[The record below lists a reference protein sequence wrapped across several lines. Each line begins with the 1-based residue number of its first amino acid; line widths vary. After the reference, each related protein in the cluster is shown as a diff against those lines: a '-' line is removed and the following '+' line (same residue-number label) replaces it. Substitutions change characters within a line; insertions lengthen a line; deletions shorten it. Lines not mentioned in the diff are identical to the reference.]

1 MNIFQEDFDSTI
13 FLKPTSEEEI
23 GKIIFS
29 LNSNKASGPNSIRY
43 KILFPFQN
51 ELSMQLK
58 DLFNLSSV
66 TGVFR

>member
-43 KILFPFQN
+43 KFYFLFKMNFQCN
-51 ELSMQLK
+51 
-58 DLFNLSSV
+58 
-66 TGVFR
+66 